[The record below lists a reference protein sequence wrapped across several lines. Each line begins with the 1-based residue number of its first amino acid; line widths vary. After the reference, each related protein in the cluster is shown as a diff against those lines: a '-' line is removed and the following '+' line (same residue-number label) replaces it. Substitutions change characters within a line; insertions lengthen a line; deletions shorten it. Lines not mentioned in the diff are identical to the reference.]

1 MEYNTTLNGMIKNH
15 KIDANE
21 FLEFVHDVDL
31 SFLKEDK
38 QLGEE
43 IEKIKG
49 KKIIFTNGSLAHAKN
64 VTKRLG
70 IERYFDDIFDI
81 VSADFIPKPSII
93 TYKKI
98 IEKYK
103 IEPQYSI
110 FIEDIARN
118 LKPAHE
124 LGMKTVWIINE
135 EPWAAEFSNSSFINY
150 KTDKLSKFL
159 KEINESR

>member
-1 MEYNTTLNGMIKNH
+1 MIKNH

-21 FLEFVHDVDL
+21 FLEFVHDIDL
-31 SFLKEDK
+31 NFLKEDR
-38 QLGEE
+38 QLDEQ

-64 VTKRLG
+64 VTNRLG
-70 IERYFDDIFDI
+70 IERHFDDIFDI
-81 VSADFIPKPSII
+81 VSADFIPKPSIEP
-93 TYKKI
+93 YKKI

-124 LGMKTVWIINE
+124 LGMKTVWIIND

-150 KTDKLSKFL
+150 RTDKLSKFL
-159 KEINESR
+159 KEINESKWTRKNN